1 MRFDR
6 AVTFLDIESTGTD
19 VATDRIVE
27 IGLVTVIASTG
38 ERRQTVQRFNP
49 GMPIPPAATEVHG
62 ITDADVADCLPFTAG
77 AELLHGA
84 YLDGF
89 DLAGYN
95 LARFDIPLLWEE
107 LHRAGIKWDL
117 TNIRVFDCDSI
128 FKKKETRTLADAVRK
143 FCGREHVGAH
153 GAMSDASAV
162 IDVLAGQ
169 LEAYPDLAA
178 MTPDEL
184 AAFCQMDQQ
193 KKLDLCGKL
202 LIDADGDAIYNFGKF
217 KGKKLKHEPGYAEW
231 MLTTDFPASTKIA
244 VERQLDMLEASCG
257 ADMWGQR

>member
-6 AVTFLDIESTGTD
+6 SVTFLDIESTGVD
-19 VATDRIVE
+19 AQDRIVE
-27 IGLVTVIASTG
+27 IGLVTVTPTG

-49 GMPIPPAATEVHG
+49 GMPIPAAATEVHG
-62 ITDADVADCLPFTAG
+62 ITDADVADCLPFDTA

-107 LHRAGIKWDL
+107 LHRAGITWDL
-117 TNIRVFDCDSI
+117 SNIRVFDCDSI

-143 FCGREHVGAH
+143 FCGREHEGAH

-169 LEAYPDLAA
+169 LEAYADLAA

-184 AAFCQMDQQ
+184 AAFCQMDQF
-193 KKLDLCGKL
+193 KKIDLPGKL
-202 LIDADGDAIYNFGKF
+202 LRDADGDAIYNFGKH
-217 KGKKLKHEPGYAEW
+217 KGKKLKLDTGYAEW
-231 MLTTDFPASTKIA
+231 IMRSNFPANTKMH
-244 VERQLDMLEASCG
+244 VEAELDALIEACG
-257 ADMWGQR
+257 VDQWGN